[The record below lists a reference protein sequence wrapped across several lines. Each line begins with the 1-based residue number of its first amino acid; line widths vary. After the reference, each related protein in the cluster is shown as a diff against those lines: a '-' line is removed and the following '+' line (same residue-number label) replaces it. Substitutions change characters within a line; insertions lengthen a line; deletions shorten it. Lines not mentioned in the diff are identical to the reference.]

1 MKLIRNYAFTNN
13 RQIWRIVPGG
23 KGKLVIEERDPVTR
37 EVFFSCI
44 EMNTG
49 KVLLDSLQFDEK
61 FWIGIEDVYKG
72 VIFFHKYNKPDMPW
86 HSDIIAYDINKKEQL
101 WHSEEYIFSLVY
113 DDNLYCH
120 KNKYEGRLFFK
131 LNYKTGELIA
141 DLGENS
147 NVIAGL
153 KELRDTE
160 IYNGYKFP
168 ETLSRSSVEIAEIF
182 DSRMMSDE
190 VITGKIDYLNI
201 NGLLLTSYHR
211 VLNDGKLQNCFKAL
225 DIRLKKV
232 IFTEIL
238 NKEITNFIPDS
249 FFLINDLIFLL
260 KEKEKLFVF
269 LITD

>member
-1 MKLIRNYAFTNN
+1 MKLHRNYTFSNN

-23 KGKLVIEERDPVTR
+23 EGKLVIEERDPVTR

-61 FWIGIEDVYKG
+61 FWIGIEDVYKD
-72 VIFFHKYNKPDMPW
+72 VILFHKYHKPDMPW
-86 HSDIIAYDINKKEQL
+86 HSGIIAYDINKKVQL
-101 WHSEEYIFSLVY
+101 WNSEEFIFSLVY
-113 DDNLYCH
+113 DNILYCY
-120 KNKYEGRLFFK
+120 KNKFEGRSYCK

-141 DLGENS
+141 DIGENS

-153 KELRDTE
+153 KELRDSE

-168 ETLSRSSVEIAEIF
+168 EVLNHSNGEIAEII
-182 DSRMMSDE
+182 DKMRSDE
-190 VITGKIDYLNI
+190 VITGKIDYLKI
-201 NGLLLTSYHR
+201 NDLLLTSYHR
-211 VLNDGKLQNCFKAL
+211 VINEGKLQNCFKAL

-232 IFTEIL
+232 IFMEIL

>member
-1 MKLIRNYAFTNN
+1 MKLHRNYTFSNN

-23 KGKLVIEERDPVTR
+23 EGKLVIEERDPVTR

-61 FWIGIEDVYKG
+61 FWIGIEDVYKD
-72 VIFFHKYNKPDMPW
+72 VILFHKYHKPDMPW
-86 HSDIIAYDINKKEQL
+86 HSGIIAYDINKKVQL
-101 WHSEEYIFSLVY
+101 WNSEEFIFSLVY
-113 DDNLYCH
+113 DNILYCY
-120 KNKYEGRLFFK
+120 KNKYEGRSYCK

-141 DLGENS
+141 DIGENS

-168 ETLSRSSVEIAEIF
+168 EVLNHSNGEIVEII
-182 DSRMMSDE
+182 DKMRSDE
-190 VITGKIDYLNI
+190 VIAGKIDYLKI
-201 NGLLLTSYHR
+201 NDLLLTSYHR
-211 VLNDGKLQNCFKAL
+211 VLNEGKLQNCFKAL

-232 IFTEIL
+232 IFMDIL
-238 NKEITNFIPDS
+238 NTEITNFIPDS

>member
-1 MKLIRNYAFTNN
+1 MKLYSNYTFTNN
-13 RQIWRIVPGG
+13 RQIWRIIPGG
-23 KGKLVIEERDPVTR
+23 EGKLVIEERDAATR

-49 KVLLDSLQFDEK
+49 KVIIDSLQFEEK

-101 WHSEEYIFSLVY
+101 WHSKEYIFSLVY
-113 DDNLYCH
+113 EDKLYCY
-120 KNKYEGRLFFK
+120 KNKYEGRIYFK

-141 DLGENS
+141 DLGDDS

-160 IYNGYKFP
+160 IYKGYKFP
-168 ETLSRSSVEIAEIF
+168 KVLSHSDGEIAEIF
-182 DSRMMSDE
+182 DEIRSNE
-190 VITGKIDYLNI
+190 VITGKIDYLTVND
-201 NGLLLTSYHR
+201 LLLTSYHR
-211 VLNDGKLQNCFKAL
+211 ASNDGKLQNCFKAL
-225 DIRLKKV
+225 DIHPKKV
-232 IFTEIL
+232 ILEEIL

>member
-1 MKLIRNYAFTNN
+1 MKLHRNYTFSNN

-23 KGKLVIEERDPVTR
+23 EGKLVIEERDPVTR

-61 FWIGIEDVYKG
+61 FWIGIEDVYKD
-72 VIFFHKYNKPDMPW
+72 VILFHKYHKPDMPW
-86 HSDIIAYDINKKEQL
+86 HSGIIAYDINKKVQL
-101 WHSEEYIFSLVY
+101 WNSEEFIFSLVY
-113 DDNLYCH
+113 DNILYCY
-120 KNKYEGRLFFK
+120 KNKYEGRSYCK

-141 DLGENS
+141 DIGENS

-168 ETLSRSSVEIAEIF
+168 EVLNHSNGEIVEII
-182 DSRMMSDE
+182 DKMRSDE
-190 VITGKIDYLNI
+190 VIAGKIDYLKI
-201 NGLLLTSYHR
+201 NDLLLTSYHR
-211 VLNDGKLQNCFKAL
+211 VLNEGKLQNCFKAL

-232 IFTEIL
+232 IFMEIL

>member
-1 MKLIRNYAFTNN
+1 MKLHRNYTFSNN

-23 KGKLVIEERDPVTR
+23 EGKLVIEERDPVTR

-44 EMNTG
+44 EMDTG
-49 KVLLDSLQFDEK
+49 KVLLDGLQFDEK
-61 FWIGIEDVYKG
+61 FWIGIEDVYKD
-72 VIFFHKYNKPDMPW
+72 VILFHKYHKPDMPW
-86 HSDIIAYDINKKEQL
+86 HSGIIAYDINKKVQL
-101 WHSEEYIFSLVY
+101 WNSEEFIFSLVY
-113 DDNLYCH
+113 DNILYCY
-120 KNKYEGRLFFK
+120 KNKFEGRSYCK

-141 DLGENS
+141 DIGENS

-153 KELRDTE
+153 KELRDSE

-168 ETLSRSSVEIAEIF
+168 EVLNHSNGEIAEII
-182 DSRMMSDE
+182 DKMRSDE
-190 VITGKIDYLNI
+190 VITGKIDYLKI
-201 NGLLLTSYHR
+201 NDLLLTSYHR
-211 VLNDGKLQNCFKAL
+211 VINEGKLQNCFKAL

-232 IFTEIL
+232 IFMEIL

>member
-1 MKLIRNYAFTNN
+1 MKLHRNYTFSNN

-23 KGKLVIEERDPVTR
+23 EGKLVIEERDPVTR

-61 FWIGIEDVYKG
+61 FWIGIEDVYKD
-72 VIFFHKYNKPDMPW
+72 VILFHKYHKPDMPW
-86 HSDIIAYDINKKEQL
+86 HSGIIAYDINKKVQL
-101 WHSEEYIFSLVY
+101 WNSEEFIFSLVY
-113 DDNLYCH
+113 DNILYCY
-120 KNKYEGRLFFK
+120 KNKYEGRSYCK

-141 DLGENS
+141 DIGENS

-168 ETLSRSSVEIAEIF
+168 EVLNHSNGEIAEII
-182 DSRMMSDE
+182 DKMRSDE
-190 VITGKIDYLNI
+190 VITGKIDYLKI
-201 NGLLLTSYHR
+201 NDLLLTSYHR
-211 VLNDGKLQNCFKAL
+211 VINEGKLQNCFKAL

-232 IFTEIL
+232 IFMEIL

>member
-1 MKLIRNYAFTNN
+1 MKLHRNYTFSNN

-23 KGKLVIEERDPVTR
+23 EGKLVIEERDPVTR

-61 FWIGIEDVYKG
+61 FWIGIEDVYKD
-72 VIFFHKYNKPDMPW
+72 VILFHKYHKPDMPW
-86 HSDIIAYDINKKEQL
+86 HSGIIAYDINKKVQL
-101 WHSEEYIFSLVY
+101 WNSEEFIFSLVY
-113 DDNLYCH
+113 DNILYCY
-120 KNKYEGRLFFK
+120 KNKYEGRSYCK

-141 DLGENS
+141 DIGENS

-168 ETLSRSSVEIAEIF
+168 EVLNHSNGEIAEII
-182 DSRMMSDE
+182 DKMRSDE
-190 VITGKIDYLNI
+190 VITGKIDYLKI
-201 NGLLLTSYHR
+201 NDLLLTSYHR
-211 VLNDGKLQNCFKAL
+211 VLNEGKLQNCFKAL

-232 IFTEIL
+232 IFMEIL